1 MFISGGDA
9 FLLKCKTVQKPS
21 CFKTGF
27 WITEY
32 KTGEGDKPS
41 KGGVW
46 WCSSNKVLFW
56 KLSKQK
62 NHIFKEQNILDLKHL
77 TCIKWIFKESY
88 IDVF

>member
-1 MFISGGDA
+1 MHFY
-9 FLLKCKTVQKPS
+9 LLKCKTVQKPS

-46 WCSSNKVLFW
+46 LCSLNKVLFW

-62 NHIFKEQNILDLKHL
+62 KSHFQGAKHFGSKTPYL
-77 TCIKWIFKESY
+77 H
-88 IDVF
+88 

>member
-46 WCSSNKVLFW
+46 WYVHQTKYFSGNYQNKKITFSRSKTFW
-56 KLSKQK
+56 
-62 NHIFKEQNILDLKHL
+62 I
-77 TCIKWIFKESY
+77 
-88 IDVF
+88 